1 MLRIN
6 SLSRSAATHTY
17 QRPRFVDTARQ
28 AIETEMAAKASS
40 AREAARGVQ
49 DAQAILRIG
58 DGGLEM
64 QSQIA
69 SRIQELAI
77 QGANAG
83 IPQEARDAIAG
94 ELGALQA
101 EFARIG
107 GTTPMGNSN
116 LADGGSL
123 EVVAS
128 DSGSLIEQSL
138 PTMGPTAL
146 SLSNVDTAPPA
157 AVISFASSALASTL
171 SARAQLGA
179 FDNQF
184 SRASSNLAQSLE
196 NHTQS
201 LARLNATNS
210 DKEPENPLA
219 RLRAEIRA
227 RLQARQSS

>member
-28 AIETEMAAKASS
+28 AIETEMAAKAKLCSRGS
-40 AREAARGVQ
+40 FTRRSGCAGNTTDWRWRIRDAKSNRLSYPRARYPGSECRY
-49 DAQAILRIG
+49 
-58 DGGLEM
+58 
-64 QSQIA
+64 
-69 SRIQELAI
+69 
-77 QGANAG
+77 
-83 IPQEARDAIAG
+83 PQEARDAIAG

-146 SLSNVDTAPPA
+146 SLSNVDTAPPRCRHLFCEQCSC
-157 AVISFASSALASTL
+157 IYPKRP
-171 SARAQLGA
+171 RATRC
-179 FDNQF
+179 F
-184 SRASSNLAQSLE
+184 
-196 NHTQS
+196 
-201 LARLNATNS
+201 
-210 DKEPENPLA
+210 
-219 RLRAEIRA
+219 
-227 RLQARQSS
+227 